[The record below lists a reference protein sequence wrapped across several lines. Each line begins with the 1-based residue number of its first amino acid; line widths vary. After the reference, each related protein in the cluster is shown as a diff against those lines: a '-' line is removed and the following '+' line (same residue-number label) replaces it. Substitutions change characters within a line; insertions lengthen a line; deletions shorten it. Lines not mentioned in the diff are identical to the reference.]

1 MITKWQIQWSID
13 NTYNS
18 LNCAMFEKTPA
29 SNRWIS
35 LKCKDL
41 LEGENQIITQLRN
54 GFSIVLLGNIP
65 VNRTSKILMLVVI

>member
-54 GFSIVLLGNIP
+54 GF
-65 VNRTSKILMLVVI
+65 